1 MSDIKHERGVTFAH
15 MLSSQFP
22 IYPYCGCVEYGL
34 KFDTNHGVLPFTRS
48 VEGSPIPGDT
58 SIVNKS
64 TFNLPSVRYAH
75 FAPGIDGVIGS
86 IPTLLFTNVSRISL
100 KQPLAA
106 QTHGL
111 RRGQVRCFL
120 TCPESW
126 RAYGARSQDSS
137 LSQECSTRIHGKVPC
152 PITVRCQLTRYS
164 GIQSTQTKLWKSL
177 LTSYPHSGIEVFER
191 EAASR
196 IAVPCLLPSVISI
209 WCVR

>member
-64 TFNLPSVRYAH
+64 TVNLPSVRYAH
-75 FAPGIDGVIGS
+75 FAPGIDGIIGS

-106 QTHGL
+106 QTHCL
-111 RRGQVRCFL
+111 RRLQVRSFL
-120 TCPESW
+120 ACPESS
-126 RAYGARSQDSS
+126 RAYSARSPDSS
-137 LSQECSTRIHGKVPC
+137 LSNECSSSVHGNGLC
-152 PITVRCQLTRYS
+152 PISVRCQ
-164 GIQSTQTKLWKSL
+164 
-177 LTSYPHSGIEVFER
+177 
-191 EAASR
+191 
-196 IAVPCLLPSVISI
+196 
-209 WCVR
+209 